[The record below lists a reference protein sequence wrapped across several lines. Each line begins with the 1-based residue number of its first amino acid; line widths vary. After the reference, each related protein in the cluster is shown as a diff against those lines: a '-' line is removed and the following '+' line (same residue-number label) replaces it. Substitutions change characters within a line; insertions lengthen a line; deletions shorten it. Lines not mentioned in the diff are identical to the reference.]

1 MRGRW
6 LESGVS
12 ARTAGRAA
20 VLLDRDGTII
30 HERHYLAD
38 PGGVELIPGAAEAL
52 RDLAG
57 HGFALVVVTNQSG
70 IARGLI
76 RPDEYL
82 AVERRLD
89 ELLAEHGVRLDATFH
104 CPHHPEWS
112 GPCDCRKPA
121 PGLYLRAAESLGLEL
136 ARSFYV
142 GDKVGDVL
150 PAKRFGGT
158 GFLVRTGHG
167 AKQASAAPEGVHVV
181 DDLASAARRILAGS
195 TGPATS

>member
-1 MRGRW
+1 MN
-6 LESGVS
+6 V
-12 ARTAGRAA
+12 RTAGRAA

-38 PGGVELIPGAAEAL
+38 PDGVELIPGAAEAL

-76 RPDEYL
+76 RPDQYV
-82 AVERRLD
+82 AVERRLN
-89 ELLAEHGVRLDATFH
+89 ELLEEQGVRLDATFH

-121 PGLYLRAAESLGLEL
+121 PGLYLRAADALGLEL
-136 ARSFYV
+136 SRSYYI

-150 PAKRFGGT
+150 PAQRFGGT

-167 AKQASAAPEGVHVV
+167 AEQATSAPDGVHVV

-195 TGPATS
+195 GVSATS